1 MNPNSYHFDMFP
13 ENNFA
18 LNINTSKGT
27 NAANIPP
34 NNDTNTN
41 QEIGKLI
48 SNVTEMENKKIQLEM
63 QYQQLE
69 NDIRNK
75 DHQLE
80 ASTEKIQSLLHE
92 VNNFEIG
99 IRKVNADNE
108 ANEKELT
115 RRISV
120 TERMEISVENT
131 KKRVE
136 EMKAEV
142 EKEGAE
148 LDKDLK
154 DREEKL
160 FKLLEN

>member
-18 LNINTSKGT
+18 LNVNTSKGNT
-27 NAANIPP
+27 TSTPQ
-34 NNDTNTN
+34 NNDNNTN

-63 QYQQLE
+63 QHQQLE

-75 DHQLE
+75 DHQLQ
-80 ASTEKIQSLLHE
+80 ASKEKLQLLLHE
-92 VNNFEIG
+92 MHNFEIG
-99 IRKVNADNE
+99 IRKMNEDND

-120 TERMEISVENT
+120 TERMELSVENT

-136 EMKAEV
+136 ELKAEV

-154 DREEKL
+154 DRREKL